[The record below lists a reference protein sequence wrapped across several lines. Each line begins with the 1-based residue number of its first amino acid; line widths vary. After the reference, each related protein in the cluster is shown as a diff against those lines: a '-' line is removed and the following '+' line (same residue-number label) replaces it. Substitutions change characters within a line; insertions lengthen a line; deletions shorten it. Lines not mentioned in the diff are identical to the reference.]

1 MRTEAGAAGAAGA
14 ATEVGALLR
23 RWRTARRLSQ
33 MDLALAAEVSPR
45 HLSFLETGRARP
57 SRQMLLVLGSA
68 LDLPLRERNALLLAA
83 GFAGAYH
90 ETGLDEPRMAAMRGA
105 LELILRQHEP
115 FGAVAMD
122 RHWNIVMVNVAY
134 ARFTGALLGA
144 GLPALTVVP
153 APRPNALRLL
163 FDPQGFR
170 PHVVNW
176 EQVARE
182 LLLRVRR
189 EAQWSG
195 DPATRALL
203 ADLLAAPGLPPAA
216 REPDVE
222 AAPSLV
228 VPVELRLGE
237 ASARFFTTLT
247 TLGAPQDVTLQELRV
262 ESFHAADAPTERLM
276 REMSAARP

>member
-1 MRTEAGAAGAAGA
+1 MRTEVGADDPAPG
-14 ATEVGALLR
+14 VGALLR

-90 ETGLDEPRMAAMRGA
+90 ETALDEPRMATMRGA

-122 RHWNIVMVNVAY
+122 RHWNVVMVNEAY

-144 GLPALTVVP
+144 ALPPLTVIP

-163 FDPQGFR
+163 FDPRGFR

-176 EQVARE
+176 EPVARE
-182 LLLRVRR
+182 LLLRVHR
-189 EAQWSG
+189 EALWSG
-195 DPATRALL
+195 DPATHALL
-203 ADLLAAPGLPPAA
+203 ADLLAAPGVPAGW

-222 AAPSLV
+222 AAPALV

-237 ASARFFTTLT
+237 ATARFFSTLT
-247 TLGAPQDVTLQELRV
+247 TLGAPQDITLQELRV
-262 ESFHAADAPTERLM
+262 ESFHAADAETEALM
-276 REMSAARP
+276 RALSAARP

>member
-1 MRTEAGAAGAAGA
+1 MRTEVGADDPAPG
-14 ATEVGALLR
+14 VGALLR

-90 ETGLDEPRMAAMRGA
+90 ETGLDEPRMATMRGA

-122 RHWNIVMVNVAY
+122 RHWNVVMVNGAY

-144 GLPALTVVP
+144 TLPPLTVIP
-153 APRPNALRLL
+153 TPRPNALRLL
-163 FDPQGFR
+163 FDPRGFR
-170 PHVVNW
+170 PHVANW
-176 EQVARE
+176 EPVARE
-182 LLLRVRR
+182 LLLRVHR
-189 EAQWSG
+189 EALWSG
-195 DPATRALL
+195 DPATHALL
-203 ADLLAAPGLPPAA
+203 ADLLAAPGVPAGW

-222 AAPSLV
+222 AAPALV

-237 ASARFFTTLT
+237 ATARFFSTLT
-247 TLGAPQDVTLQELRV
+247 TLGAPQDITLQELRV
-262 ESFHAADAPTERLM
+262 ESFHAADAETEALM
-276 REMSAARP
+276 RAMSAARP